1 VRHGAAK
8 AADTGVIA
16 GVKGCTGLSDLGRRQ
31 AEALRDRLARSPIQV
46 DVMRTSLLPRAIE
59 TAEII
64 APALGADLGPAVQD
78 CDLCELHP
86 GECDGMT
93 WKRWRATFGFDPS
106 KELDREMSPGGESV
120 IGFARRVIG
129 AIEALVEEH
138 AGRSIALVVHGG
150 VISAAMLH
158 LLGADADALRRGRPF
173 WFDPANTSL
182 TAWHRD
188 DGTGQWT
195 LDRYND
201 AAHLEG
207 LEVTRA

>member
-1 VRHGAAK
+1 LLVRHGAAN
-8 AADTGVIA
+8 AADAGIIA

-31 AEALRDRLARSPIQV
+31 AEALRDRLASTPIEV
-46 DVMRTSLLPRAIE
+46 DVVRTSVLPRAIE
-59 TAEII
+59 TAAII
-64 APALGADLGPAVQD
+64 APALGGGVAEQD

-93 WKRWRATFGFDPS
+93 WAEWRDAYGVDPS
-106 KELDREMSPGGESV
+106 RNLDEEMSPGGESV

-129 AIEALVEEH
+129 AVDALVTEH

-158 LLGADADALRRGRPF
+158 LLGVDEEAVRLGRPF
-173 WFDPANTSL
+173 WFDPENTSL
-182 TAWHRD
+182 TQWQRD
-188 DGTGQWT
+188 EDSGHWT
-195 LDRYND
+195 LTRYND

-207 LEVTRA
+207 LGVSPA